1 MSQYNLFDN
10 TDFVANYNRLS
21 RSRQLVIRV
30 SYTCLP
36 TALYFSKKKRNLRRN
51 HRVFSGKE
59 ERRTGSGSGNSTC
72 TCSGFQ
78 LTRVMNSQLEFLHIY
93 YVEIYSENRWR
104 FAIHATY

>member
-1 MSQYNLFDN
+1 MSQYNLLDN

-36 TALYFSKKKRNLRRN
+36 TALYFNKKNRNLRRN

-59 ERRTGSGSGNSTC
+59 ERRAGSGSGNRKSTC

-78 LTRVMNSQLEFLHIY
+78 LFTRVMNSQFL
-93 YVEIYSENRWR
+93 VFREEYSE
-104 FAIHATY
+104 